1 MLFPYS
7 PDNAITA
14 AVETLDLQALPDD
27 VGELKRLIVKV
38 WTEAEKRTEVLSE
51 EVRLLQDKLF
61 GRRAENWSE
70 AELLQMRLFN
80 EAESDVAAEAAS
92 MAARLAAV
100 EVAAHSRGKSGRR
113 PLPASLPRVDIV
125 HDISEGEK
133 LCGCGAAMVKI
144 DEETHERLGIVPQ
157 KVYVERHIRPK
168 YACRKCGG
176 AASEGPAVKIAP
188 LPPAM
193 IPKSNASEG
202 LLAYLL
208 TAKFCDA
215 LPLYRQERIFARFG
229 IDITRATMCS
239 WVLEVGRRCEP
250 LMGLL
255 RDEIRAGPLVWVD
268 ETPLQVLKEPGRA
281 ATTKSYMWVF
291 AGGGCARPT
300 AVVYLYHPTRSASV
314 PQQYLQG
321 FHGYMQTDGYTAYD
335 EMGRQPGIRHLGCWA
350 HSRRKWIEV
359 TKVSKNAASAHVAL
373 GYIKMLY
380 KVEANAAAQGLDAE
394 GVRRV
399 RQEQTLPVLTEFKSW
414 LDERVQQVPPHS
426 LLGKAFAY
434 TLGQWERLVLYLEDG
449 RLTPD
454 NNIAENAIRPFCVGR
469 RNWLFSYHPAGAA
482 ASATIYS
489 LIESAKLN
497 GLEPYW
503 YLRTVFERLPL
514 LGPNAETDKLRAL
527 LPQYLNTST

>member
-1 MLFPYS
+1 ME
-7 PDNAITA
+7 A
-14 AVETLDLQALPDD
+14 LDLQTLPDD
-27 VGELKRLIVKV
+27 TEALKHIIATLQRG
-38 WTEAEKRTEVLSE
+38 WTEAEKRIEVLCE
-51 EVRLLQDKLF
+51 EVRLLENKLF
-61 GRRAENWSE
+61 GRRAETWSE

-80 EAESDVAAEAAS
+80 EAESAVAEEAAS
-92 MAARLAAV
+92 MAARLACV
-100 EVAAHSRGKSGRR
+100 EVAAHRRVKRGRR

-133 LCGCGAAMVKI
+133 LCGCGAVMVEI
-144 DEETHERLGIVPQ
+144 GEETHERLAIVPQ

-168 YACRKCGG
+168 YACRKCQGVVTK
-176 AASEGPAVKIAP
+176 APVIKIAP
-188 LPPAM
+188 VPPTM

-215 LPLYRQERIFARFG
+215 LPFYRQERIFARFG
-229 IDITRATMCS
+229 IDIPRATMCS
-239 WVLEVGRRCEP
+239 WTLEVGRRCEP

-268 ETPLQVLKEPGRA
+268 ETPLQVLNEPGRA
-281 ATTKSYMWVF
+281 ATTKSCMWVF

-300 AVVYLYHPTRSASV
+300 AVVYLYHPTRSGGV

-321 FHGYMQTDGYTAYD
+321 FQGYMQTDGCTAYD

-359 TKVSKNAASAHVAL
+359 TKASKNAATAHVAL

-380 KVEANAAAQGLDAE
+380 KVEAKAVELRLDAE
-394 GVRRV
+394 GVRRL
-399 RQEQTLPVLTEFKSW
+399 RQQEALPVLSEFKAW

-434 TLGQWERLVLYLEDG
+434 TLGQWDRLVLYAEDG

-469 RNWLFSYHPAGAA
+469 RNWLFNYHPAGAA
-482 ASATIYS
+482 ASAAIYS

-497 GLEPYW
+497 GLEPYR
-503 YLRTVFERLPL
+503 YLRALFERLPL
-514 LGPNAETDKLRAL
+514 LGPPPVYDATREQYRAL
-527 LPQYLNTST
+527 LPQYIKIET